1 MNRNIILFLIVLLML
16 TFPVNIYA
24 QETEVVN
31 DKLNNS
37 IFYSPDYNS
46 IDINDYII
54 RLPENEMDLKTFG
67 SQYQSRLKELADR
80 YGDNQ
85 TNLLDVV
92 FAEEEISSEDRNNEN
107 IINEIVSN
115 VNVNLGY
122 DQFNNRDSAAVE
134 VNYDVDSRT
143 SVRAGYEF
151 HNVNDDYNSNFDK
164 ENNYI
169 NGDNM
174 ILDENNVDSRL
185 GISYQTTENIK
196 IFADYLYN
204 DILEQSG
211 ESTVFGLQYNNRD
224 SRISAEYSIINELQK
239 QGSSTGL
246 SYQYEDLANFSASY
260 RLLNSEDLTDQL
272 QEEKTWDFGV
282 DFNLNEDSS
291 FSIGLQVINAEYIQD
306 NNDQDDSDTGITDGE
321 DGEDTEDNQSETIN
335 TSNEESASVEAS
347 FKIKF

>member
-54 RLPENEMDLKTFG
+54 SLPENEMDLKTFG

-85 TNLLDVV
+85 TNLLDIV
-92 FAEEEISSEDRNNEN
+92 FAEEEISNEDRDNEN

-134 VNYDVDSRT
+134 VNYEVDSRT

-151 HNVNDDYNSNFDK
+151 HNVNDEYNSNFDI

-169 NGDNM
+169 NGDNI
-174 ILDENNVDSRL
+174 ILDENNVNSRL

-196 IFADYLYN
+196 IFADYVYN

-224 SRISAEYSIINELQK
+224 SQISAEYSIINELQK
-239 QGSSTGL
+239 QGSATGL

-260 RLLNSEDLTDQL
+260 RLLNSDDLTDRL
-272 QEEKTWDFGV
+272 KEEKTWDFGV

-291 FSIGLQVINAEYIQD
+291 FSIGLQVINAEFIQE
-306 NNDQDDSDTGITDGE
+306 NNNNEITDGE
-321 DGEDTEDNQSETIN
+321 SEEDTEDNQSETVN

>member
-1 MNRNIILFLIVLLML
+1 MNRKIILFLIFVLMFSLSL
-16 TFPVNIYA
+16 TIYA
-24 QETEVVN
+24 QEEVIN
-31 DKLNNS
+31 ENLNNS

-54 RLPENEMDLKTFG
+54 RLPEKDMVLKDFG
-67 SQYQSRLKELADR
+67 SQYQNRLKELADR

-85 TNLLDVV
+85 TNLLDIV
-92 FAEEEISSEDRNNEN
+92 FDDEINGENRNNDN
-107 IINEIVSN
+107 IINEIASN

-122 DQFNNRDSAAVE
+122 DQLNNKDSAAVE
-134 VNYDVDSRT
+134 LNYDVDSRT

-151 HNVNDDYNSNFDK
+151 HNVNNTYDTNFDI

-169 NGDNM
+169 NNNI

-185 GISYQTTENIK
+185 GISYQTTDKIK
-196 IFADYLYN
+196 IFADYVYN
-204 DILEQSG
+204 DILEKSG

-224 SRISAEYSIINELQK
+224 SQISAEYSIINELEK
-239 QGSSTGL
+239 QGRATGL

-260 RLLNSEDLTDQL
+260 KLLNFDVINERLR
-272 QEEKTWDFGV
+272 EEKTWDFGV

-291 FSIGLQVINAEYIQD
+291 FSIGLQVINAEVIQENKD
-306 NNDQDDSDTGITDGE
+306 NDDEPKE
-321 DGEDTEDNQSETIN
+321 DSSNTQENID
-335 TSNEESASVEAS
+335 TSNEESTSVEAS

>member
-1 MNRNIILFLIVLLML
+1 MNRRIILFLIVLLML

-24 QETEVVN
+24 QEPDVVS

-54 RLPENEMDLKTFG
+54 RLPENDMVLKDFG
-67 SQYQSRLKELADR
+67 SQYQNRLKELADR

-85 TNLLDVV
+85 SNLLDIV
-92 FAEEEISSEDRNNEN
+92 FDDEISSEDRNNDN
-107 IINEIVSN
+107 IINEIASN

-122 DQFNNRDSAAVE
+122 DQLNNQDSAAVE
-134 VNYDVDSRT
+134 VNYEVDSRT

-151 HNVNDDYNSNFDK
+151 HNVNNTYDSNFDID
-164 ENNYI
+164 NNYI
-169 NGDNM
+169 NGNNI

-185 GISYQTTENIK
+185 GISYQTTDKIK
-196 IFADYLYN
+196 IFADYVYN
-204 DILEQSG
+204 DILEKSG

-224 SRISAEYSIINELQK
+224 SQISAEYSIINELEK
-239 QGSSTGL
+239 QGRATGL

-260 RLLNSEDLTDQL
+260 KLLNSDDITSQL
-272 QEEKTWDFGV
+272 QKEKTWDFGV

-291 FSIGLQVINAEYIQD
+291 FSIGLQVINAEVIQE
-306 NNDQDDSDTGITDGE
+306 N
-321 DGEDTEDNQSETIN
+321 EDTEDTDGDTGENSDNTQTENIN
-335 TSNEESASVEAS
+335 TSDEESTSVEAS